1 MPISRSVFA
10 VALLCVACTHR
21 PTPVGEA
28 PEKSGKKGQYGTD
41 QTIPIIKKEQVAIA
55 GGKIKL
61 KTSDKATQAAIKRI
75 NEALERVAKLVQNIS
90 NAASSSE

>member
-1 MPISRSVFA
+1 MFA
-10 VALLCVACTHR
+10 VALLCAACTHR

-28 PEKSGKKGQYGTD
+28 PEQSGKKGQYGTD

-61 KTSDKATQAAIKRI
+61 QTSDKATQAAKKRI
-75 NEALERVAKLVQNIS
+75 NKDLERVADLVQKIAIPES
-90 NAASSSE
+90 KKGFLE